1 MDYDREMALVAEQR
15 DEKSGV
21 SEILA
26 VSRLHHL
33 HGTEDVEAMVVVID
47 EAQHL
52 GLGSELVKRSV
63 EIARKEGA
71 KRVVA
76 TMLPDNEDMQAIF
89 KRQGFRMEKME
100 GKDLL
105 RAELDLR

>member
-1 MDYDREMALVAEQR
+1 M
-15 DEKSGV
+15 
-21 SEILA
+21 
-26 VSRLHHL
+26 
-33 HGTEDVEAMVVVID
+33 
-47 EAQHL
+47 
-52 GLGSELVKRSV
+52 VKRSV